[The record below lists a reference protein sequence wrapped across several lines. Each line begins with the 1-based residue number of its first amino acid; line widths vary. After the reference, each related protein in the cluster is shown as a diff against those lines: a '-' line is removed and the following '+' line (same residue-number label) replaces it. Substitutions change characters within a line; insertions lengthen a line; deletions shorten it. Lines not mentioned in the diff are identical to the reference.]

1 MSTKEILNNL
11 NKFSKKYIDDFL
23 SFYSFFT
30 ENNSL
35 NDDTIIFSSL
45 FLSMLKNDEISSRF
59 FYKYGITYD
68 NYKNIFKDLDFDK
81 MNFIKSEESKYLP
94 NINLKALFLRIL
106 IKVTYT
112 CYLENEILPYE
123 KITNFQ
129 IFDTLI
135 EDYQEELFHLLR
147 KNYNLNYLYSNIFE
161 EYNNYI
167 YDYYNDFAQFY
178 YGINIEEEATK
189 ELNSFKVLNY
199 EECDIEF
206 NSNESYITFKEN
218 ADLDKIIFFVNKDF
232 ETNDKAQER
241 KNKFISSISLPA
253 SFVIERIGNIHEIN
267 SDSFKSVLNDK
278 KNKKM
283 SMEIRDLTNNK
294 TNVIW
299 IDKYYTFTS
308 EKQRIIDRIL
318 NEEDDDKVININEKD
333 DTKLYT
339 PYLDKYGFDLTK
351 DNYIKDPSIGRDDE
365 IRRIEQILCYPERD
379 KSIIITGV
387 AGSGKTAL
395 AKGLA
400 YRVQKGDVPSALKN
414 LRIISID
421 SATLVA
427 GTKYVGTLE
436 EKMKNILEEA
446 SSSKDII
453 IFMDEIHQ
461 ALGAGKAEGDPN
473 SVSEILKPYL
483 DYGRVRIIGA
493 TTTEEYNEFVSKDDA
508 FKTRFKRINIS
519 EPDDH
524 IVYEVL
530 DDLIES
536 YNHLSEKSNFSCPKL
551 NLNIEERDMIIKW
564 LIDSTRPNF
573 RSYNDRASNP
583 RLVLDIIKEAY
594 AIASLNNQDEVTMLN
609 LKEAILLEERL
620 YLSSRKRQVQRLDEI
635 KPSYKK
641 DNVIPFN
648 LILKK

>member
-1 MSTKEILNNL
+1 MTREEFESLLEEAFIEGYNSVIEEIEEEVYDES
-11 NKFSKKYIDDFL
+11 KFDLEEEMDA
-23 SFYSFFT
+23 YS
-30 ENNSL
+30 EA
-35 NDDTIIFSSL
+35 NDDT
-45 FLSMLKNDEISSRF
+45 K
-59 FYKYGITYD
+59 
-68 NYKNIFKDLDFDK
+68 FDK
-81 MNFIKSEESKYLP
+81 FR
-94 NINLKALFLRIL
+94 KALVKGLDA
-106 IKVTYT
+106 
-112 CYLENEILPYE
+112 P
-123 KITNFQ
+123 
-129 IFDTLI
+129 
-135 EDYQEELFHLLR
+135 
-147 KNYNLNYLYSNIFE
+147 
-161 EYNNYI
+161 
-167 YDYYNDFAQFY
+167 A
-178 YGINIEEEATK
+178 K
-189 ELNSFKVLNY
+189 ELGVS
-199 EECDIEF
+199 
-206 NSNESYITFKEN
+206 
-218 ADLDKIIFFVNKDF
+218 
-232 ETNDKAQER
+232 
-241 KNKFISSISLPA
+241 
-253 SFVIERIGNIHEIN
+253 
-267 SDSFKSVLNDK
+267 
-278 KNKKM
+278 
-283 SMEIRDLTNNK
+283 NK
-294 TNVIW
+294 TR
-299 IDKYYTFTS
+299 K
-308 EKQRIIDRIL
+308 
-318 NEEDDDKVININEKD
+318 
-333 DTKLYT
+333 
-339 PYLDKYGFDLTK
+339 
-351 DNYIKDPSIGRDDE
+351 E
-365 IRRIEQILCYPERD
+365 I
-379 KSIIITGV
+379 
-387 AGSGKTAL
+387 GKTAL

-400 YRVQKGDVPSALKN
+400 YRVQNGDVPNALKN

-536 YNHLSEKSNFSCPKL
+536 YNHLSEKSSYSCPKL

-594 AIASLNNQDEVTMLN
+594 AIASLNNQDEVTMVD

-641 DNVIPFN
+641 DNVIPFR